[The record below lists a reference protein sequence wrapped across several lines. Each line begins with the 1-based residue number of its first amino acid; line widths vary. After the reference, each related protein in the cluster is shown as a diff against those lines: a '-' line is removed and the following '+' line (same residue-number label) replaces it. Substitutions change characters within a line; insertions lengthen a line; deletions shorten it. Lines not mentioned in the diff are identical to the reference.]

1 MSCGW
6 KRLQLL
12 KELQE
17 LTNVKKL
24 FGQVSDQ
31 IPQESDEMT
40 VEELNCD
47 LDMSGR
53 FINFRSYEDAL
64 DALELTT
71 GLMVQA
77 VSLPGPE
84 PEDPYKGVNWHRN
97 SVEGGQEMK
106 LNIERLDQS
115 RILAGLTKRELAKK
129 VGVSEA
135 SIYRLFGGHTQSPR
149 LVLNVCRTLEIS
161 TAQVYQKEYK

>member
-1 MSCGW
+1 MKLKAKHKRGYVKGAKVVMQKDVQIATIFPPSPRNDNKWVVSCGW
-6 KRLQLL
+6 KRLHLL

-84 PEDPYKGVNWHRN
+84 PEDPYKGVNWHQIQWK
-97 SVEGGQEMK
+97 VV
-106 LNIERLDQS
+106 
-115 RILAGLTKRELAKK
+115 KK
-129 VGVSEA
+129 
-135 SIYRLFGGHTQSPR
+135 
-149 LVLNVCRTLEIS
+149 
-161 TAQVYQKEYK
+161 